1 VNVNPSAVDVVA
13 ENDGVGA
20 SGGSVTVKANVADD
34 EPPVFVAV
42 IVYVVA
48 ARVAVGVPVIKP
60 VEVEKLRPAAS
71 VEGLMEYDVG
81 VPPVFDME
89 YKPVTALSTFA
100 VPDERDNEIAGRS
113 TGCAQAIVSD
123 MSLFGVF
130 VGRTISP
137 DVESDNFAHFT
148 E

>member
-13 ENDGVGA
+13 ENVGVGA

-71 VEGLMEYDVG
+71 VEGLMEYVVG
-81 VPPVFDME
+81 APPAFEIE
-89 YKPVTALSTFA
+89 YKPLTALSTFA
-100 VPDERDNEIAGRS
+100 VAEDRDSDIEGAS
-113 TGCAQAIVSD
+113 TRVTITMVRPTD
-123 MSLFGVF
+123 VNGV
-130 VGRTISP
+130 VDG
-137 DVESDNFAHFT
+137 
-148 E
+148 

>member
-13 ENDGVGA
+13 ENVGVGA

-60 VEVEKLRPAAS
+60 VDVEKLSPAARA
-71 VEGLMEYDVG
+71 EGLIE
-81 VPPVFDME
+81 
-89 YKPVTALSTFA
+89 
-100 VPDERDNEIAGRS
+100 
-113 TGCAQAIVSD
+113 
-123 MSLFGVF
+123 
-130 VGRTISP
+130 
-137 DVESDNFAHFT
+137 
-148 E
+148 